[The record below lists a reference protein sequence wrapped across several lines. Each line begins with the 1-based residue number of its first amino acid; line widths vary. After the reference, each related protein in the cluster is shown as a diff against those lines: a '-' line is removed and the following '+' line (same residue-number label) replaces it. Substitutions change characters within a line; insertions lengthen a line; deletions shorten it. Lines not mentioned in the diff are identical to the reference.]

1 MNILVAD
8 GDSAHAQMLA
18 EFLKGMGNDV
28 CKAASIEDACD
39 MAAQM
44 HLDMAFVSWELPG
57 GPGFSLL
64 GLLKAAAPGILCVAM
79 AGQNER
85 ERELLARKH
94 GVIAYVCKPA
104 EEKIIRAIIGCVQR
118 RKAPGFIRE

>member
-8 GDSAHAQMLA
+8 GDSDHAGKLA
-18 EFLKGMGNDV
+18 ECVQKTGHYAFVADT
-28 CKAASIEDACD
+28 IEAACD
-39 MAAQM
+39 IAKQTRTD
-44 HLDMAFVSWELPG
+44 LAFVSWELPG
-57 GPGFSLL
+57 GPGFSVL
-64 GLLKAAAPGILCVAM
+64 GSLQAATPGILCVAL

-94 GVIAYVCKPA
+94 GVIAYICKPA

-118 RKAPGFIRE
+118 RKSPTR

>member
-8 GDSAHAQMLA
+8 GDSAHAGMLSECLRGLGHDA
-18 EFLKGMGNDV
+18 FE
-28 CKAASIEDACD
+28 AASFDDACD
-39 MAAQM
+39 MAAQI
-44 HLDMAFVSWELPG
+44 HPDLAFVSWELPG

-64 GLLKAAAPGILCVAM
+64 GLLKAAVPGILCVAM

-94 GVIAYVCKPA
+94 GVIAYICKPV
-104 EEKIIRAIIGCVQR
+104 EEKIICAIIGCVQR
-118 RKAPGFIRE
+118 RKAL